1 MGGFEDNNSAFIF
14 HVPSEQDA
22 GSERIGRCV
31 EGWWQ
36 CVFSV
41 MKPEHVHEDYLEDIS
56 DAMVEVSL
64 LTEAG
69 DGKESARKK
78 D

>member
-1 MGGFEDNNSAFIF
+1 M
-14 HVPSEQDA
+14 
-22 GSERIGRCV
+22 
-31 EGWWQ
+31 
-36 CVFSV
+36 FSV
-41 MKPEHVHEDYLEDIS
+41 MKPERFHEDYLEDIS

-64 LTEAG
+64 LTEAA